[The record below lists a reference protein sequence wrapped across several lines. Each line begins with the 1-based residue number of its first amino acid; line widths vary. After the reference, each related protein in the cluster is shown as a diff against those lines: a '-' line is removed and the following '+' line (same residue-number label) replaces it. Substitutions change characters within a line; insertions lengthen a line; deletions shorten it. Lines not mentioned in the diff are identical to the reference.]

1 MVEEEEE
8 EAEEVEEDVVVTKA
22 ASGSLVEMGTIVSVI
37 ESRYL
42 KFEKKRVGRGVYKWC
57 KIFFSRFPL

>member
-42 KFEKKRVGRGVYKWC
+42 KFEKKRSRSRGLQVVQNN
-57 KIFFSRFPL
+57 F